1 MNANRWRD
9 GLRFR
14 GRHGPRAAWQQRK
27 PRTTRWA
34 AVWLAFAVLAL
45 AACSSS
51 ASSSPAS
58 SSPASSSPAAGTSS
72 ASAAAKPSG
81 TLVVFAATS
90 LTEAFNK
97 IGAQF
102 EKAYPGVTVKFNYN
116 GSSSLATSI
125 NQGAPADVFA
135 SAAPANMK
143 TVTDAGNASG
153 TPQDFATNTGEIMVE
168 KGNPKNIKSV
178 SDLANSAIKVVVCA
192 PQIPCGAVATE
203 IFKNAGVTVKPVS
216 EEQNV
221 GGVVTK
227 VTLGEADAGI
237 VYVTDVKANE
247 SKATGVAIPADQ
259 NATTEYPIAE
269 LKDAPNPTAAAAFI
283 SYVLGTN
290 GQQVLAS
297 FGFMPPE

>member
-1 MNANRWRD
+1 VA
-9 GLRFR
+9 GA
-14 GRHGPRAAWQQRK
+14 G
-27 PRTTRWA
+27 
-34 AVWLAFAVLAL
+34 AVALVL

-51 ASSSPAS
+51 GTTSSSGGS
-58 SSPASSSPAAGTSS
+58 SSST
-72 ASAAAKPSG
+72 KLSG

-90 LTEAFNK
+90 LTDAFDK
-97 IGAQF
+97 IGAEFHQ
-102 EKAYPGVTVKFNYN
+102 ANPGVTVKFNYN

-143 TVTDAGNASG
+143 TVTDAGNAAD
-153 TPQDFATNTGEIMVE
+153 TPKTFASNQGEIMVE
-168 KGNPKNIKSV
+168 KGNPDHITSV
-178 SDLANSAIKVVVCA
+178 SQLANPAVKVVVCA
-192 PQIPCGAVATE
+192 PEVPCGAVATA

-247 SKATGVAIPADQ
+247 GKATGVAIPANQ
-259 NATTEYPIAE
+259 NDTTEYPIAE
-269 LKDAPNPTAAAAFI
+269 LKAAPNPSAAAAFV
-283 SYVLGTN
+283 SYVLGTQ

-297 FGFMPPE
+297 FGFQPPA